1 MCASGTPVPPAPD
14 SAPRI
19 PFENTRHFTPR
30 LQVASHTGVFMNH
43 PHHPRIPLA
52 LAGVASVLY
61 PALSLAQDAAAPAY
75 QAASKFNLQPPVTDI
90 ASQIYDLHTLVLII
104 CAVIFVVV
112 FSAMF
117 YAIIYH
123 RKSVGHEPAQFHENT
138 TVEVVW
144 TAVPFLILILMAWP
158 ATKTVIA
165 MKDTSSPDL
174 TIKATGHQWK
184 WGYDYLKGEGDL
196 KDVADGIAFYS
207 ALATSF
213 EERTNVKP
221 KGSDYLLEVDNR
233 LVVPVGKKIRI
244 LTTAGDVLHAWWVP
258 ALGVKQDA
266 IPGFIRDTW
275 FKADKVGVY
284 RGVCAELC
292 GKEHAYMPIVVEVKS
307 VEDFRAW
314 AAERQKVRTAAVP
327 PEGPVAAG
335 TAAQAPAPAAAVPA
349 AVAARAAAGG

>member
-1 MCASGTPVPPAPD
+1 MNRPYL
-14 SAPRI
+14 PRI
-19 PFENTRHFTPR
+19 T
-30 LQVASHTGVFMNH
+30 
-43 PHHPRIPLA
+43 LA
-52 LAGVASVLY
+52 LAGLAGLLS
-61 PALSLAQDAAAPAY
+61 PALSSAQEAAAPAY
-75 QAASKFNLQPPVTDI
+75 QAASKFNLQPPVSDI
-90 ASQIYDLHTLVLII
+90 ASQIYDLHTLILIF
-104 CAVIFVVV
+104 CAVIFVAV

-123 RKSVGHEPAQFHENT
+123 RKSAGHEPAQFHENT
-138 TVEVVW
+138 TVEIVW
-144 TAVPFLILILMAWP
+144 TVVPFLILILMAWP

-207 ALATSF
+207 ALATTY
-213 EERTNVKP
+213 EERTNVMP
-221 KGSDYLLEVDNR
+221 KRSDYLLEVDNR
-233 LVVPVGKKIRI
+233 LVVPVGKKVRM

-307 VEDFRAW
+307 VEDFRVW
-314 AAERQKVRTAAVP
+314 AAERQKLRTAAVP
-327 PEGPVAAG
+327 AA
-335 TAAQAPAPAAAVPA
+335 AAAATSAPAPAAASAPAPTSTPAPA
-349 AVAARAAAGG
+349 ATVATRAAVGG

>member
-1 MCASGTPVPPAPD
+1 MCASGRRVLRASDLLRAPD

-19 PFENTRHFTPR
+19 PPDNFLRLTPR

-43 PHHPRIPLA
+43 PHHPRITSA
-52 LAGVASVLY
+52 LAGITSLLV
-61 PALSLAQDAAAPAY
+61 PALASAQ
-75 QAASKFNLQPPVTDI
+75 QAATDFQPQSKFNLQPPVTEI
-90 ASQIYDLHTLVLII
+90 ASQIYDLHTLVLIF
-104 CAVIFVVV
+104 CAAIFVLV

-123 RKSVGHEPAQFHENT
+123 RKSAGHQPAQFHENT
-138 TVEVVW
+138 TVEIVW
-144 TAVPFLILILMAWP
+144 TVVPFLILILMAWP

-174 TIKATGHQWK
+174 TIKATGYQWK

-196 KDVADGIAFYS
+196 RDVADGIAFYS
-207 ALATSF
+207 ALSTTY
-213 EERTNVKP
+213 EERTNAQP
-221 KGSDYLLEVDNR
+221 KDATYLLEVDNR
-233 LVVPVGKKIRI
+233 LVVPVGKKVRI
-244 LTTAGDVLHAWWVP
+244 LTTANDVLHAWWVP

-307 VEDFRAW
+307 VEDFRTW
-314 AAERQKVRTAAVP
+314 AAERQKVRTAAAIRP
-327 PEGPVAAG
+327 G
-335 TAAQAPAPAAAVPA
+335 
-349 AVAARAAAGG
+349 

>member
-1 MCASGTPVPPAPD
+1 M
-14 SAPRI
+14 
-19 PFENTRHFTPR
+19 PR

-43 PHHPRIPLA
+43 PHHPRISLA
-52 LAGVASVLY
+52 LAAASLLS
-61 PALSLAQDAAAPAY
+61 PAVSFAQAAAEPAY
-75 QAASKFNLQPPVTDI
+75 QAASKFNLQPPVSEI
-90 ASQIYDLHTLVLII
+90 ASQIYDLHTLVLIF
-104 CAVIFVVV
+104 CAVIFVAV

-123 RKSVGHEPAQFHENT
+123 RKSAGHKPAQFHENT
-138 TVEVVW
+138 TVEIIW
-144 TAVPFLILILMAWP
+144 TVVPFLILILMAWP

-174 TIKATGHQWK
+174 TIKATGYQWK

-196 KDVADGIAFYS
+196 RDVADGIAFYS
-207 ALATSF
+207 AISTTY
-213 EERTNVKP
+213 EERTNAKP
-221 KGSDYLLEVDNR
+221 KEATYLLEVDNR
-233 LVVPVGKKIRI
+233 LVVPVGKKVRI
-244 LTTAGDVLHAWWVP
+244 LTTANDVLHAWWVP

-292 GKEHAYMPIVVEVKS
+292 GKEHAFMPIVVEVRS

-314 AAERQKVRTAAVP
+314 AAERQKLRTAEIPAAAPVAAAPAAVP
-327 PEGPVAAG
+327 AAAP
-335 TAAQAPAPAAAVPA
+335 AAAAAPAPAPAAAV
-349 AVAARAAAGG
+349 AARAATGG

>member
-1 MCASGTPVPPAPD
+1 MNRPYL
-14 SAPRI
+14 PRI
-19 PFENTRHFTPR
+19 T
-30 LQVASHTGVFMNH
+30 
-43 PHHPRIPLA
+43 LA
-52 LAGVASVLY
+52 LAGLAGLWS
-61 PALSLAQDAAAPAY
+61 PALSSAQDAAAPAY
-75 QAASKFNLQPPVTDI
+75 QAASKFNLQPPVSDI
-90 ASQIYDLHTLVLII
+90 ASQIYDLHTLILIF
-104 CAVIFVVV
+104 CAVIFVAV

-123 RKSVGHEPAQFHENT
+123 RKSAGHEPAQFHENT
-138 TVEVVW
+138 TVEIVW
-144 TAVPFLILILMAWP
+144 TVVPFLILILMAWP

-196 KDVADGIAFYS
+196 KDVADGITFYS
-207 ALATSF
+207 ALATTY
-213 EERTNVKP
+213 EERTNVMP
-221 KGSDYLLEVDNR
+221 KRSDYLLEVDNR
-233 LVVPVGKKIRI
+233 LVVPVGKKVRI

-314 AAERQKVRTAAVP
+314 AAERQKLRTAAVP
-327 PEGPVAAG
+327 AA
-335 TAAQAPAPAAAVPA
+335 AAAAASAPAPTPTPA
-349 AVAARAAAGG
+349 PATTVATRAAAGG

>member
-1 MCASGTPVPPAPD
+1 MNRPHPSSLSTVLSG
-14 SAPRI
+14 
-19 PFENTRHFTPR
+19 
-30 LQVASHTGVFMNH
+30 
-43 PHHPRIPLA
+43 
-52 LAGVASVLY
+52 LAGLLL
-61 PALSLAQDAAAPAY
+61 PAVSFAQQARDATYEAT
-75 QAASKFNLQPPVTDI
+75 SKFNLQPPVSDI
-90 ASQIYDLHTLVLII
+90 ASQIYDLHTLVLIF
-104 CAVIFVVV
+104 CAVIFVLV

-123 RKSVGHEPAQFHENT
+123 RKSAGHQPAQFHENT
-138 TVEVVW
+138 TVEIIW
-144 TAVPFLILILMAWP
+144 TVVPFIILILMAWP

-207 ALATSF
+207 TIVDATY
-213 EERTNVKP
+213 EERANLKP
-221 KGSDYLLEVDNR
+221 KSANYMLEVDNR
-233 LVVPVGKKIRI
+233 LVVPVGKKVRI
-244 LTTAGDVLHAWWVP
+244 LTTANDVLHAWWVP

-275 FKADKVGVY
+275 FKADTVGVY

-292 GKEHAYMPIVVEVKS
+292 GKEHGFMPIVVEVKS

-314 AAERQKVRTAAVP
+314 AAERQKGRTA
-327 PEGPVAAG
+327 GAG
-335 TAAQAPAPAAAVPA
+335 ATAAAAASVPAAEVSAPAPAAAAPA
-349 AVAARAAAGG
+349 RSASASASGG

>member
-1 MCASGTPVPPAPD
+1 MNRPYL
-14 SAPRI
+14 PRI
-19 PFENTRHFTPR
+19 T
-30 LQVASHTGVFMNH
+30 
-43 PHHPRIPLA
+43 LA
-52 LAGVASVLY
+52 LAGLAGLLS
-61 PALSLAQDAAAPAY
+61 PALSSAQEAAAPAY
-75 QAASKFNLQPPVTDI
+75 QAASKFNLQPPVSDI
-90 ASQIYDLHTLVLII
+90 ASQIYDLHTLILIF
-104 CAVIFVVV
+104 CAVIFVAV

-123 RKSVGHEPAQFHENT
+123 RKSAGHEPAQFHENT
-138 TVEVVW
+138 TVEIVW
-144 TAVPFLILILMAWP
+144 TVVPFLILILMAWP

-207 ALATSF
+207 ALATTY
-213 EERTNVKP
+213 EERTNVMP
-221 KGSDYLLEVDNR
+221 KRSDYLLEVDNR
-233 LVVPVGKKIRI
+233 LVVPVGKKVRM

-307 VEDFRAW
+307 VEDFRVW
-314 AAERQKVRTAAVP
+314 AAERQKLRTAAVP
-327 PEGPVAAG
+327 AA
-335 TAAQAPAPAAAVPA
+335 AAAAASAPAPTSTPAPAAT
-349 AVAARAAAGG
+349 VATRAAAGG

>member
-1 MCASGTPVPPAPD
+1 MNRPYL
-14 SAPRI
+14 PRI
-19 PFENTRHFTPR
+19 ALT
-30 LQVASHTGVFMNH
+30 
-43 PHHPRIPLA
+43 
-52 LAGVASVLY
+52 LAGLAGLLS
-61 PALSLAQDAAAPAY
+61 PALSSAQEAAAPAY
-75 QAASKFNLQPPVTDI
+75 QATSKFNLQPPVSDI
-90 ASQIYDLHTLVLII
+90 ASQIYDLHTLILIF
-104 CAVIFVVV
+104 CAVIFVAV

-123 RKSVGHEPAQFHENT
+123 RKSAGHEPAQFHENT
-138 TVEVVW
+138 TVEIVW
-144 TAVPFLILILMAWP
+144 TVVPFLILILMAWP

-207 ALATSF
+207 ELATTY
-213 EERTNVKP
+213 EERTNVMP
-221 KGSDYLLEVDNR
+221 KRSDYLLEVDNR
-233 LVVPVGKKIRI
+233 LVVPVGKKVRM

-307 VEDFRAW
+307 VEDFRVW
-314 AAERQKVRTAAVP
+314 AAERQKLRTAAVP
-327 PEGPVAAG
+327 AA
-335 TAAQAPAPAAAVPA
+335 AAAAALVPAPTPTPAPAAT
-349 AVAARAAAGG
+349 VATRAAAGG

>member
-1 MCASGTPVPPAPD
+1 M
-14 SAPRI
+14 
-19 PFENTRHFTPR
+19 PR
-30 LQVASHTGVFMNH
+30 LQVASHTGVFMNL
-43 PHHPRIPLA
+43 PHHPRIPSA
-52 LAGVASVLY
+52 LAGIAGLLLPAASF
-61 PALSLAQDAAAPAY
+61 AQEAAGPAY
-75 QAASKFNLQPPVTDI
+75 QAASKYNLQPPVSEI
-90 ASQIYDLHTLVLII
+90 ASQIYDLHTLVLIF
-104 CAVIFVVV
+104 CAVIFVAV

-123 RKSVGHEPAQFHENT
+123 RKSAGHEPAQFHENT
-138 TVEVVW
+138 TVEIVW
-144 TAVPFLILILMAWP
+144 TVVPFVILILMAWP

-174 TIKATGHQWK
+174 TIKATGYQWQ

-207 ALATSF
+207 ALATSY

-221 KGSDYLLEVDNR
+221 KDADYLLDVDNR
-233 LVVPVGKKIRI
+233 LVVPVGKKVRI
-244 LTTAGDVLHAWWVP
+244 LTTANDVLHAWWVP

-275 FKADKVGVY
+275 FKATAVGVY

-292 GKEHAYMPIVVEVKS
+292 GKEHGFMPIVVEVKS

-314 AAERQKVRTAAVP
+314 AAERQKARTA
-327 PEGPVAAG
+327 GAG
-335 TAAQAPAPAAAVPA
+335 AAPAPAAAAPA
-349 AVAARAAAGG
+349 APAVAAPVAPAAAAPAPDAPARAATSVAARSASGG